1 MEHEQNRSTRS
12 FEMHFGSRRGSTG
25 GQLITGLLFV
35 VVGAGLLL
43 DTFNILEFWPF
54 VHTWWP
60 SALMIIA
67 LWKLASRSGSFLG
80 STILFA
86 VGALLQL
93 GKLDIIDGF
102 WSAFWPIV
110 LILIG
115 VSLIVGKKKYDRH
128 TATSTSADG
137 EGLPYEQDRLTSSA
151 IFGGSSVRVTSQKFQ
166 GGEITATFGGLEI
179 DLRGAE
185 IDGTMAVLRS
195 TAIFG
200 GIELRVPPH
209 WAVVVKGTPILGGI
223 EDKTNRFRDTNVL
236 GPTLVLDS
244 TVILGGIEI
253 ST

>member
-1 MEHEQNRSTRS
+1 MEQDPNRFSQS
-12 FEMHFGSRRGSTG
+12 FEMHVGSRRSATS
-25 GQLITGLLFV
+25 GQFITGLLFV
-35 VVGAGLLL
+35 IVGGGLLL
-43 DTFNILEFWPF
+43 DAFNVVAFWPF
-54 VHTWWP
+54 VHMWWP

-67 LWKLASRSGSFLG
+67 LWKLATRSGSFLG
-80 STILFA
+80 SAILFA

-115 VSLIVGKKKYDRH
+115 LSMIVGKKKFVRSG
-128 TATSTSADG
+128 TTQTSTGG

-151 IFGGSSVRVTSQKFQ
+151 LFGGSSVRVTSQKFQ

-185 IDGTMAVLRS
+185 IDGNLAVLRS

-223 EDKTNRFRDTNVL
+223 EDKTNRFRDTNVI
-236 GPTLVLDS
+236 GPTLVLDT